1 MKDLHKIRKRLMG
14 GIYMELNTKEI
25 LKKKILDA
33 QEMVR
38 DYEMYA
44 KNVQDAEV
52 ADIFRDFAEESGY
65 QARKL
70 QELLKKIDKK

>member
-1 MKDLHKIRKRLMG
+1 
-14 GIYMELNTKEI
+14 MELSTEEI
-25 LKKKILDA
+25 LKKMILDA

-44 KNVQDAEV
+44 KNVQDVEI
-52 ADIFRDFAEESGY
+52 ADLFRTFAEESGH

-70 QELLKKIDKK
+70 QQLLKRIEEKEK

>member
-1 MKDLHKIRKRLMG
+1 MD
-14 GIYMELNTKEI
+14 LNTKEI

-44 KNVQDAEV
+44 KKVEDQEV
-52 ADIFRDFAEESGY
+52 ADLFRTFAEESGY
-65 QARKL
+65 QASKL
-70 QELLKKIDKK
+70 QKLLKKIEKK

>member
-1 MKDLHKIRKRLMG
+1 
-14 GIYMELNTKEI
+14 MELNTKEI

-44 KNVQDAEV
+44 KNVQDVEV
-52 ADIFRDFAEESGY
+52 SELFRSFAEESGY
-65 QARKL
+65 QASKL
-70 QELLKKIDKK
+70 QAILKKIDNK